1 MMDWRRASGIAVGP
15 GGIILTE
22 SFDTNALGI
31 VTGSIGGFLMVGLA
45 RVFGRHLL
53 QDSARSIICRERRL
67 PLTQPRKRTE
77 RRAMQ
82 HWPPT
87 HTDSTPCDGKRRM
100 CDGVH
105 IG

>member
-1 MMDWRRASGIAVGP
+1 MMNWRRAGGIAVGS

-22 SFDTNALGI
+22 FFDNNPLGV
-31 VTGSIGGFLMVGLA
+31 VTGSIGGFLVVGLA

-67 PLTQPRKRTE
+67 HLTQPRKRAE
-77 RRAMQ
+77 RRVMQ
-82 HWPPT
+82 HWRPT
-87 HTDSTPCDGKRRM
+87 HTDSNRCDGKHRR
-100 CDGVH
+100 CDGVY